1 MENTNVKSR
10 HKIYTQQSGICSS
23 DGIEKSSETHAKK
36 KTGSDDDDDDDDDD
50 TTEECA
56 IFSKETSE
64 THVQKEKLW

>member
-1 MENTNVKSR
+1 MENTNVKSK
-10 HKIYTQQSGICSS
+10 HKIYTQQSDICSS
-23 DGIEKSSETHAKK
+23 DGTEKSSETHAKK
-36 KTGSDDDDDDDDDD
+36 KTGSDDDDEDD